1 MILFDNVSFSFMAPS
16 SAIASSNKLSTTTFF
31 ELTVLS
37 GKIFLGKNS
46 LKTIKDRVEKT
57 TTNNA

>member
-1 MILFDNVSFSFMAPS
+1 MLPSFAM
-16 SAIASSNKLSTTTFF
+16 ASSNKLSTTLFF
-31 ELTVLS
+31 EEVELS

-57 TTNNA
+57 TTNKA